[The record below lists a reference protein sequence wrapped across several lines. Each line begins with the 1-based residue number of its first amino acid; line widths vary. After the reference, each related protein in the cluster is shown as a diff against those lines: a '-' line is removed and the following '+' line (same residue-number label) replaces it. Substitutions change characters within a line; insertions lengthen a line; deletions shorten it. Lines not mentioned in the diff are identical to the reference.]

1 MRDRKIHED
10 LIKKGYSRIQEKIKK
25 IRQYFSEAV
34 ISGFLK
40 FFCCLQIRLKNN
52 AAFLWSRQIAQV
64 LVKEFDRNNI
74 SNVLT
79 QC

>member
-40 FFCCLQIRLKNN
+40 FFCCLQIRLAIMLPFFGQGRLLK
-52 AAFLWSRQIAQV
+52 FWSRNLIGTILAMY
-64 LVKEFDRNNI
+64 
-74 SNVLT
+74 
-79 QC
+79 